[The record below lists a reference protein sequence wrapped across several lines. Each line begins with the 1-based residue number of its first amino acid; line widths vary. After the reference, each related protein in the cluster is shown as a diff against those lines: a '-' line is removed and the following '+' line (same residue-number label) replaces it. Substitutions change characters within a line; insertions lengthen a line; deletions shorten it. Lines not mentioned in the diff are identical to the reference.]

1 MQEDFT
7 VFRIPEMEEVE
18 IVETAVEVSEI
29 SEVEETSE
37 VLGEVATELRI
48 ATEKDTATDD
58 SLVVYEELTAIAE
71 EIEGCRKRMLMR

>member
-7 VFRIPEMEEVE
+7 VFKIPEMEEVE
-18 IVETAVEVSEI
+18 M
-29 SEVEETSE
+29 VEETSE

-48 ATEKDTATDD
+48 ATEKDITTDD
-58 SLVVYEELTAIAE
+58 SLGVYEELTAIAE